1 MLNLRED
8 NLSINLNNEKMSN
21 FKSKLEVRHE
31 AARLALASEA
41 KDFRTKATEI
51 YEFIT
56 EGIDLPDTYDEQEAQ
71 RALLSAVTR
80 NMPSTFQTADQ
91 TQVN

>member
-1 MLNLRED
+1 
-8 NLSINLNNEKMSN
+8 MSN

-56 EGIDLPDTYDEQEAQ
+56 EGIDLPDTYDESSSQ
-71 RALLSAVTR
+71 RDMLESLRLICEKKNGGGS
-80 NMPSTFQTADQ
+80 NGE
-91 TQVN
+91 

>member
-56 EGIDLPDTYDEQEAQ
+56 EGIDLPDTYDESSSQ
-71 RALLSAVTR
+71 RDMLESLRLICEKKNGGGS
-80 NMPSTFQTADQ
+80 NGE
-91 TQVN
+91 